1 MASTVGRVQDL
12 IVEDREVQ
20 GETETDGVGRSELS
34 LSDVGGVL
42 NVDGEHVL
50 QKKKCW
56 GSATEGSGV
65 LGYLVSLVGSV
76 GSLLSLIARGK
87 LGEITV
93 VVTLPISH

>member
-42 NVDGEHVL
+42 NMDGEHVL
-50 QKKKCW
+50 QKKCW

>member
-1 MASTVGRVQDL
+1 MASTVWRVQDL

-50 QKKKCW
+50 QKKNV
-56 GSATEGSGV
+56 GV
-65 LGYLVSLVGSV
+65 QPQRGVGY
-76 GSLLSLIARGK
+76 
-87 LGEITV
+87 
-93 VVTLPISH
+93 